1 MVTHPKR
8 VNLSIREFGADLK
21 GGDLV
26 WWTKQETSNILY

>member
-8 VNLSIREFGADLK
+8 VNLGIREFGADLK

-26 WWTKQETSNILY
+26 WQTKTRD

>member
-8 VNLSIREFGADLK
+8 VNLGIRKFGANLE

-26 WWTKQETSNILY
+26 RRVKTKD

>member
-8 VNLSIREFGADLK
+8 VNVGIRESGADLE

-26 WWTKQETSNILY
+26 RRVKTKH